1 MQAPESSDAE
11 ATTSARLLRTAAT
24 LFRQKGYASSTT
36 RELAELL
43 GIQKG
48 SLYYHIARKEDLL
61 YQLCVNSLEHI
72 RTEVEQTMAEYDT
85 PLDRLYALIQRHM
98 YIILADQDMF
108 ATVLIELRELSEQR
122 RAKVDELQGEYEG
135 VVKRAISEAQAAGA
149 LRQDVPAK
157 QQMLAL
163 LNLLNW
169 SAFWYHP
176 GGELTP
182 EQLTETLIT
191 IFLDGAGTRQG

>member
-1 MQAPESSDAE
+1 MQAPDSSPDATE
-11 ATTSARLLRTAAT
+11 ASTSARLLRTAAT
-24 LFRQKGYASSTT
+24 LFRQKGYARSTT

-48 SLYYHIARKEDLL
+48 SLYYHVSKKEDLL

-72 RTEVEQTMAEYDT
+72 QKEVEEAIAQHHE
-85 PLDRLYALIQRHM
+85 PLDRLRALIQRHM

-122 RAKVDELQGEYEG
+122 RARVFQLQHAYEAL
-135 VVKRAISEAQAAGA
+135 VKATIAEAQHAGV
-149 LRQDVPAK
+149 LRQDIPAR

-176 GGELTP
+176 GGGQTP
-182 EQLTETLIT
+182 EELAETFTT
-191 IFLDGAGTRQG
+191 IFLDGAKA